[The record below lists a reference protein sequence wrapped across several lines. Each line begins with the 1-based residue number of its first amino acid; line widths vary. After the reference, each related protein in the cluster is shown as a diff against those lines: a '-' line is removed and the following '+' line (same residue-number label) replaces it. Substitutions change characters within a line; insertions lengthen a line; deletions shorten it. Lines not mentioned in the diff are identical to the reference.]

1 MPGMYARLLRPPESS
16 IFLFGPRGTGKSTW
30 IREHFPGA
38 VTYNLLDTREAL
50 RLERDPHAL
59 YDELRTLPADSWVV
73 IDEVQKVPALLDE
86 VHNLIESEHL
96 RFVLCGSSARKL
108 KRSGT
113 NLLAGRA
120 IVTEMFPL
128 TSAEL
133 GGDFDPSEVLVR
145 GSLPLA
151 VAGTDAQGFL
161 SAYAMTY
168 LNEEIRAE
176 ALTRNVG
183 AFSRFLEVAARQNGQ
198 ITNMTNISREAAVAR
213 TTVQTYFDIL
223 VDTLIGYWVPAW
235 KLKHGTRH
243 YLQSKFY
250 LFDTGV
256 ARVLSGRIAYP
267 PTAEETGPLFEAM
280 LFNEVRAYLSYSGLR
295 YQPHYWRTYDGTE
308 VDFVCETR
316 EGFVGIE
323 MKSTTDWLGRYGRGL
338 SGLRDALSPAA
349 LKCYGV
355 FRGARTTMSGET
367 EVLPVRQFLNRLWQ
381 GSIIR

>member
-73 IDEVQKVPALLDE
+73 IDEIQKVPALLDE
-86 VHNLIESEHL
+86 VHNLIESERL

-133 GGDFDPSEVLVR
+133 GADFDPAAVLVR

-151 VAGTDAQGFL
+151 VAGTDAPAFL

-183 AFSRFLEVAARQNGQ
+183 AFARFLEVAARQNGQ

-213 TTVQTYFDIL
+213 TTVQTYFDIM

-235 KLKHGTRH
+235 ELKHGTRQ
-243 YLQSKFY
+243 YSQPKFY
-250 LFDTGV
+250 LFDAGV

-308 VDFVCETR
+308 VDLVCETR
-316 EGFVGIE
+316 EGLVGIE
-323 MKSTTDWLGRYGRGL
+323 MKSATDWLGRYGRGL
-338 SGLRDALSPAA
+338 SRLREALAPAPLA
-349 LKCYGV
+349 CFGV
-355 FRGARTTMSGET
+355 YRGERPTMSGQT
-367 EVLPVRQFLNRLWQ
+367 EVLPVRRFLDRLWRRE
-381 GSIIR
+381 IIR